1 MSDLSQVE
9 KNKNLLIYV
18 KNENI
23 NEIKNAIEDGA
34 DVNYT
39 TRQGYTPLYES
50 VGTGNKKIV
59 SILIEAGAK
68 IDVDGDEYNG
78 PPLVYAARTGNVEI
92 MKLLIE
98 KGGNINI
105 QHKKDR
111 SFDTPLHAAS
121 KNEKDKAIEFLV
133 DREADLTIKNNFK
146 KPLDIIAEK
155 YVEVPDKAI
164 RQHQKSVDIQVE
176 SKSKQEYINRS
187 KGYLQDSIERKKKG
201 MKFITSIIK
210 KAFNKK
216 IPLEQIS
223 TNPIV
228 KEIYDKFKRVN
239 KYRKDTVSEIA
250 KKEELSEDVERLIN
264 SNFDGKG
271 GKRKTKKLKGGKRS
285 IPRKYV
291 PKRLSKKD
299 KKKQLREIKKSRK
312 AYKNRQYHTRK
323 KVKSFKSKKSAHILN
338 AEKIYKVK
346 NVRPGNELAKKT
358 GCSVGALRKIV
369 KKGQGAYFSS
379 GSRPNQTAHSWG
391 YARLASSIT
400 GGKSAAVDFKVL
412 SKGCKKTGK
421 AYKLALKSKKKH
433 GFGTRKVSKF

>member
-23 NEIKNAIEDGA
+23 NEIKNAIKDGA

-50 VGTGNKKIV
+50 VGTGNKEIV

-78 PPLVYAARTGNVEI
+78 PPLVWAASKGDVDV

-105 QHKKDR
+105 EHKKDR
-111 SFDTPLHAAS
+111 SFDTPLHVAS
-121 KNEKDKAIEFLV
+121 KNKKDKAIEFLV
-133 DREADLTIKNNFK
+133 DEGADLTIENNK
-146 KPLDIIAEK
+146 YNNSNLKTPLDIIAEK
-155 YVEVPDKAI
+155 YVQVHDNDI
-164 RQHQKSVDIQVE
+164 RKHQESVNIQERLKSN
-176 SKSKQEYINRS
+176 QEYINRS
-187 KGYLQDSIERKKKG
+187 KRYLQQSIQTKEKG
-201 MKFITSIIK
+201 IKFIKPIIK
-210 KAFNKK
+210 KAFDKK

-228 KEIYDKFKRVN
+228 KEIYDKFDRVKN
-239 KYRKDTVSEIA
+239 YRKDTVGKIVE
-250 KKEELSEDVERLIN
+250 KEQLSENTEKDIN
-264 SNFDGKG
+264 EYFGGKG
-271 GKRKTKKLKGGKRS
+271 GKRKTKKQKGGKRS

-338 AEKIYKVK
+338 AEKIYKVN
-346 NVRPGNELAKKT
+346 NVRLGNVLDDLISSEL
-358 GCSVGALRKIV
+358 
-369 KKGQGAYFSS
+369 
-379 GSRPNQTAHSWG
+379 
-391 YARLASSIT
+391 
-400 GGKSAAVDFKVL
+400 
-412 SKGCKKTGK
+412 
-421 AYKLALKSKKKH
+421 
-433 GFGTRKVSKF
+433 

>member
-50 VGTGNKKIV
+50 VGTGNKEIV

-78 PPLVYAARTGNVEI
+78 PPLVWAASKGDVDV

-105 QHKKDR
+105 EHKKDR
-111 SFDTPLHAAS
+111 SLDTPLHVAS
-121 KNEKDKAIEFLV
+121 KNKKDNAIEFLV
-133 DREADLTIKNNFK
+133 NKGAKLTIENNK
-146 KPLDIIAEK
+146 YNNYNSKTPLDIIAEK
-155 YVEVPDKAI
+155 YVQVHDKDI
-164 RQHQKSVDIQVE
+164 MRHQESVNIQEQQAKNVRILMEKVKNNENKNYTLKQLE
-176 SKSKQEYINRS
+176 SDLKSKQEYINRS
-187 KGYLQDSIERKKKG
+187 KGYLQDSIERKEKG
-201 MKFITSIIK
+201 MKFIKPIIK
-210 KAFNKK
+210 KAFNKE
-216 IPLEQIS
+216 IPLEKIS

-239 KYRKDTVSEIA
+239 EYRKDTGSKIA
-250 KKEELSEDVERLIN
+250 EKKQLSEDTEKKIN
-264 SNFDGKG
+264 EYFGGKG

-291 PKRLSKKD
+291 PKRLSRKD
-299 KKKQLREIKKSRK
+299 KKKQLR
-312 AYKNRQYHTRK
+312 
-323 KVKSFKSKKSAHILN
+323 
-338 AEKIYKVK
+338 
-346 NVRPGNELAKKT
+346 
-358 GCSVGALRKIV
+358 
-369 KKGQGAYFSS
+369 
-379 GSRPNQTAHSWG
+379 
-391 YARLASSIT
+391 
-400 GGKSAAVDFKVL
+400 
-412 SKGCKKTGK
+412 
-421 AYKLALKSKKKH
+421 
-433 GFGTRKVSKF
+433 

>member
-1 MSDLSQVE
+1 MSNLSQVE

-23 NEIKNAIEDGA
+23 NEIKNAIKDGA

-39 TRQGYTPLYES
+39 TQQGYTPLYES
-50 VGTGNKKIV
+50 VGTGNKEIV

-78 PPLVYAARTGNVEI
+78 PPLVWAASKGDVDV

-111 SFDTPLHAAS
+111 SFDTPLHVAS
-121 KNEKDKAIEFLV
+121 KNKKDKAIEFLV

-176 SKSKQEYINRS
+176 SKSNQEYINRS
-187 KGYLQDSIERKKKG
+187 KGYLQQSIQTKEKG
-201 MKFITSIIK
+201 IKFIKPIIK

-228 KEIYDKFKRVN
+228 KEIYDKFDRVKN
-239 KYRKDTVSEIA
+239 YRKDTVSKIAEKKQLPTDIKNEIN
-250 KKEELSEDVERLIN
+250 KY
-264 SNFDGKG
+264 FGGKG
-271 GKRKTKKLKGGKRS
+271 GKRRRKTRKRKSNKKRRWSAKYKRS
-285 IPRKYV
+285 INCRRPKGFSQKQYCKYGRKT
-291 PKRLSKKD
+291 R
-299 KKKQLREIKKSRK
+299 RK
-312 AYKNRQYHTRK
+312 
-323 KVKSFKSKKSAHILN
+323 
-338 AEKIYKVK
+338 
-346 NVRPGNELAKKT
+346 
-358 GCSVGALRKIV
+358 
-369 KKGQGAYFSS
+369 
-379 GSRPNQTAHSWG
+379 
-391 YARLASSIT
+391 
-400 GGKSAAVDFKVL
+400 
-412 SKGCKKTGK
+412 
-421 AYKLALKSKKKH
+421 
-433 GFGTRKVSKF
+433 

>member
-23 NEIKNAIEDGA
+23 NEIKNAIENGA

-39 TRQGYTPLYES
+39 TEQGYTPLYES
-50 VGTGNKKIV
+50 VGKGNKEIV
-59 SILIEAGAK
+59 SILIKAGAK

-78 PPLVYAARTGNVEI
+78 PPLVWAASKGDVDV

-164 RQHQKSVDIQVE
+164 RQHQKSVDIQVK
-176 SKSKQEYINRS
+176 SKSKQEYIDRS
-187 KGYLQDSIERKKKG
+187 KGYLQQSIQTKEKG

-228 KEIYDKFKRVN
+228 KEIYNKFKRVN
-239 KYRKDTVSEIA
+239 KYQLDTVNKIA
-250 KKEELSEDVERLIN
+250 EKNQLPEDIENKIG
-264 SNFDGKG
+264 SNFGGKA

-323 KVKSFKSKKSAHILN
+323 KVKS
-338 AEKIYKVK
+338 
-346 NVRPGNELAKKT
+346 
-358 GCSVGALRKIV
+358 
-369 KKGQGAYFSS
+369 
-379 GSRPNQTAHSWG
+379 
-391 YARLASSIT
+391 
-400 GGKSAAVDFKVL
+400 L
-412 SKGCKKTGK
+412 S
-421 AYKLALKSKKKH
+421 LKSLLT
-433 GFGTRKVSKF
+433 F

>member
-23 NEIKNAIEDGA
+23 NEIKNAIKDGA

-39 TRQGYTPLYES
+39 TGQGYTPLYES
-50 VGTGNKKIV
+50 VGTGNKEIV
-59 SILIEAGAK
+59 SILIKAGAK

-78 PPLVYAARTGNVEI
+78 PPLVYAASRGDVDV

-155 YVEVPDKAI
+155 YVEVPGKAI

-176 SKSKQEYINRS
+176 SKSNQEYIHRS
-187 KGYLQDSIERKKKG
+187 KGYLQQSKKRKEKG

-210 KAFNKK
+210 KAFNKE
-216 IPLEQIS
+216 IPPEKIS

-228 KEIYDKFKRVN
+228 KEIYDKFDRVN
-239 KYRKDTVSEIA
+239 KYQKETVRQIAENEKLPEDTEKEIN
-250 KKEELSEDVERLIN
+250 KYFV
-264 SNFDGKG
+264 GKG

-291 PKRLSKKD
+291 PKRLSRKD
-299 KKKQLREIKKSRK
+299 KKKQLR
-312 AYKNRQYHTRK
+312 
-323 KVKSFKSKKSAHILN
+323 
-338 AEKIYKVK
+338 
-346 NVRPGNELAKKT
+346 
-358 GCSVGALRKIV
+358 
-369 KKGQGAYFSS
+369 
-379 GSRPNQTAHSWG
+379 
-391 YARLASSIT
+391 
-400 GGKSAAVDFKVL
+400 
-412 SKGCKKTGK
+412 
-421 AYKLALKSKKKH
+421 
-433 GFGTRKVSKF
+433 

>member
-23 NEIKNAIEDGA
+23 NEIKNAIKDGA

-39 TRQGYTPLYES
+39 TQQGYTPLYES
-50 VGTGNKKIV
+50 VGTGNKEIV

-78 PPLVYAARTGNVEI
+78 PPLVWAASKGDVDV

-111 SFDTPLHAAS
+111 SFDTPLHVAS
-121 KNEKDKAIEFLV
+121 KNKKDKAIEFLV

-164 RQHQKSVDIQVE
+164 RQHQKSVDIQVKSE
-176 SKSKQEYINRS
+176 SNQEYINRS
-187 KGYLQDSIERKKKG
+187 KGYLQQSIQTKEKG
-201 MKFITSIIK
+201 IKFIKPIIK

-228 KEIYDKFKRVN
+228 KEIYDKFDRVKN
-239 KYRKDTVSEIA
+239 YRKDTVSKIAEKKQLPTDIKNEIN
-250 KKEELSEDVERLIN
+250 KY
-264 SNFDGKG
+264 FGGKG
-271 GKRKTKKLKGGKRS
+271 GKRRRKTRKRKSNKKRRWSAKYKRS
-285 IPRKYV
+285 INCRRPKGFSQKQYCKYGRKT
-291 PKRLSKKD
+291 R
-299 KKKQLREIKKSRK
+299 RK
-312 AYKNRQYHTRK
+312 
-323 KVKSFKSKKSAHILN
+323 
-338 AEKIYKVK
+338 
-346 NVRPGNELAKKT
+346 
-358 GCSVGALRKIV
+358 
-369 KKGQGAYFSS
+369 
-379 GSRPNQTAHSWG
+379 
-391 YARLASSIT
+391 
-400 GGKSAAVDFKVL
+400 
-412 SKGCKKTGK
+412 
-421 AYKLALKSKKKH
+421 
-433 GFGTRKVSKF
+433 